1 MMIRKVFRFLV
12 RKKKGF
18 PASITELIDSFINPE
33 DQNNELK
40 ERVAFALFVFFLDET
55 LCLDNGG
62 KPSQTIRYVTSSVL
76 VDIKGVVTPSN
87 TNELKINH
95 EYLWHFTTSS
105 PKAESLS
112 LIHI

>member
-18 PASITELIDSFINPE
+18 PASITELIDSFINVE
-33 DQNNELK
+33 DQNNEVK

-76 VDIKGVVTPSN
+76 VDVKELSYQILESN
-87 TNELKINH
+87 
-95 EYLWHFTTSS
+95 
-105 PKAESLS
+105 
-112 LIHI
+112 